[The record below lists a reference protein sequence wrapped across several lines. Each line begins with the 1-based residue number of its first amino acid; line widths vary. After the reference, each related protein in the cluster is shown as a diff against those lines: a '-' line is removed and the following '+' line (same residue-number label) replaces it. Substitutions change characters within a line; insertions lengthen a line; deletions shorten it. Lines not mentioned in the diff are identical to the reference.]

1 VQDAKLAM
9 QKLDKDWELPALFF
23 EKKPVPGLYPK

>member
-1 VQDAKLAM
+1 M
-9 QKLDKDWELPALFF
+9 QKLDKEWELPAMFF